1 MKTLFKPTSYKKGT
15 VLAIGATFV
24 WKVISFANALLLAL
38 YFGANRQTDIYFYLI
53 ILTGVGVAFLQRL
66 NQTVLIPEAM
76 FLTQQN
82 KSTGEKFATMWFY
95 IYVLLG
101 LLIVGISLFCPEQM
115 WGILSRF
122 GGRLLAHD
130 KALLVWALW
139 VFALQ
144 IITYYL
150 MAVAEMYKFFKT
162 AWLGVLNA
170 ICPLVALLILGE
182 KVGIISMFYGFLV
195 ANMLQIVIL
204 VILLKTQMSWSF
216 CPAWV
221 PLRTRTRQ
229 NMLTGQTLAV
239 LDMVN
244 SWLPVY
250 LMSGMGVGFVSAL
263 NYCKQLTDS
272 TTEVLTARAA
282 NIAKIEMTEQLAKN
296 ESAPANETFINAT
309 YILLVVLAP
318 LAVFSCY
325 FAPQIVDLFFKR
337 GQFTAQAAQD
347 TVSFLRPMLFVLL
360 LMVPGYLQNS
370 ALAAGQKI
378 KEWFPYALTGGLLF
392 TIMMGWFIPKQ
403 GAFVY
408 PYLIG
413 ASLIIGFMLNAF
425 LFKKHLPFLHYFK
438 PLYLTLRLTAC
449 AAAALL
455 PAGLLSGMLS
465 PTGWVQ
471 ILGCGPV
478 FVGAYGGILYVTKD
492 LRKLREL
499 FDHGF

>member
-24 WKVISFANALLLAL
+24 WKAISFVNALLLAL

-101 LLIVGISLFCPEQM
+101 LLIVGISLLCPEQM

-150 MAVAEMYKFFKT
+150 MAVAEMHKFFKT

-204 VILLKTQMSWSF
+204 VILLKTQISWSF

-250 LMSGMGVGFVSAL
+250 LMSGMGIGFVSAL

-282 NIAKIEMTEQLAKN
+282 NIAN
-296 ESAPANETFINAT
+296 T
-309 YILLVVLAP
+309 Y
-318 LAVFSCY
+318 Y
-325 FAPQIVDLFFKR
+325 
-337 GQFTAQAAQD
+337 
-347 TVSFLRPMLFVLL
+347 
-360 LMVPGYLQNS
+360 
-370 ALAAGQKI
+370 
-378 KEWFPYALTGGLLF
+378 
-392 TIMMGWFIPKQ
+392 
-403 GAFVY
+403 
-408 PYLIG
+408 
-413 ASLIIGFMLNAF
+413 
-425 LFKKHLPFLHYFK
+425 
-438 PLYLTLRLTAC
+438 
-449 AAAALL
+449 
-455 PAGLLSGMLS
+455 
-465 PTGWVQ
+465 
-471 ILGCGPV
+471 
-478 FVGAYGGILYVTKD
+478 
-492 LRKLREL
+492 
-499 FDHGF
+499 